1 METHRRGSDG
11 RRFFTTQF
19 KQEQIA
25 RIVRQEL
32 TLSELARELAVSP
45 SVVRRWQHLSTKG
58 SSAAV
63 ASNQEV
69 VPVSELRAAQ
79 QRIRDLERALG
90 KKTMEVEILQAARDE
105 VKKDPASTACPSGDG
120 AEDGPD
126 LSDLGDQPRLRLPGE
141 RGTPCAV
148 HARAEDRVVTAQIRT
163 VIRTRASYGARRVRA
178 LVNRAFETS
187 YNLKRIQR
195 VMNLNGWTLPWA
207 TRRRTGRAHRGL
219 IQRAVPNERWCS
231 DVLEIACWNGEI
243 VQVGFALDC
252 HDREVLAHVAA
263 PRDLCAADIQ
273 ELMQRA
279 VTARFGAGERPDAPI
294 QWLSDN
300 GIVYTAL
307 DTIITAERLHLV
319 PITTPVSSPESN
331 GMSEAFVN
339 TLRRDYFA
347 GADLS
352 TAGAVRDQ
360 LPAWFADYNT
370 VAPHSTLGYQS
381 PHQYR
386 TTMLAA
392 GPKC

>member
-1 METHRRGSDG
+1 MAPICRTLGISRACAYRESVG
-11 RRFFTTQF
+11 RP
-19 KQEQIA
+19 A
-25 RIVRQEL
+25 RY
-32 TLSELARELAVSP
+32 
-45 SVVRRWQHLSTKG
+45 
-58 SSAAV
+58 
-63 ASNQEV
+63 
-69 VPVSELRAAQ
+69 
-79 QRIRDLERALG
+79 
-90 KKTMEVEILQAARDE
+90 
-105 VKKDPASTACPSGDG
+105 
-120 AEDGPD
+120 
-126 LSDLGDQPRLRLPGE
+126 
-141 RGTPCAV
+141 
-148 HARAEDRVVTAQIRT
+148 ARAEDRVVTAQIRT

-195 VMNLNGWTLPWA
+195 VMNLNGWTLPRA

-300 GIVYTAL
+300 GSVYTAL

-339 TLRRDYFA
+339 TLRRDYFT

-352 TAGAVRDQ
+352 TAGAVLDQ
-360 LPAWFADYNT
+360 LPAWFADYNA
-370 VAPHSTLGYQS
+370 VAPHSALGYQS